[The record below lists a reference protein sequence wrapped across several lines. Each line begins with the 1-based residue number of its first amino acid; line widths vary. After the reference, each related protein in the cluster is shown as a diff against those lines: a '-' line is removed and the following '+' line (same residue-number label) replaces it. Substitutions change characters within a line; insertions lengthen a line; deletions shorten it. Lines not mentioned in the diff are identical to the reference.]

1 VRGVCD
7 TLMSQLVR
15 QMKRFFTYEE
25 YGAKYELMVRDVA
38 STYKTVPSWHAYE
51 KGIESLASFITSINN
66 REAYSKKGLTFSDLL
81 IKVIHHLP
89 YQ

>member
-1 VRGVCD
+1 
-7 TLMSQLVR
+7 
-15 QMKRFFTYEE
+15 MKRFFTYEE
-25 YGAKYELMVRDVA
+25 YGAKYELMVQDVA

-81 IKVIHHLP
+81 IKVTHNPITHYHFV
-89 YQ
+89 